1 MSGRAIGL
9 GVTSFSGLRV
19 AAQPTWIPPH
29 KSNGVDINSRIII
42 PTYCNS
48 HRGKDQKTGEKGRSD
63 TFRLVVWGKLADT
76 CARSLLPGN
85 AIDVVCRPHSYLG
98 KVYNKDGS
106 VRVDMA
112 GVPIEVTKV
121 AFTVIDMIFAEET
134 EKNIASSIQAGR
146 RPMNWNVKGHPDWD
160 MWVKILTEQHK
171 EVWDG
176 RSGVFG
182 KARVIVPQGTSIV
195 LDFTR
200 SAAGAGAV
208 GYAQPGQQTT
218 LPQQVANAFGANTA
232 KFDPYTGQPLVQAQ
246 AVAQF
251 DPYTG
256 QRIMQQPT
264 PPPQQAQGGS
274 GTLLY

>member
-1 MSGRAIGL
+1 MSGRAIGM
-9 GVTSFSGLRV
+9 GIASFSGLRV
-19 AAQPTWIPPH
+19 AAQPTWIPAH
-29 KSNGVDINSRIII
+29 KKNGVDINSRIII
-42 PTYCNS
+42 PTHCNS

-76 CARSLLPGN
+76 CARSLLPCN
-85 AIDVVCRPHSYLG
+85 AFDAVCRPHSYLG
-98 KVYNKDGS
+98 KVYNKDGT

-160 MWVKILTEQHK
+160 SWVKILTERHK

-176 RSGVFG
+176 RSGEFG
-182 KARVIVPQGTSIV
+182 KARVIVPQGPGIV

-200 SAAGAGAV
+200 PAPTVA
-208 GYAQPGQQTT
+208 GYAQPGQPT
-218 LPQQVANAFGANTA
+218 LPQQIANTFGANT
-232 KFDPYTGQPLVQAQ
+232 
-246 AVAQF
+246 AQF

-256 QRIMQQPT
+256 QRIASAAPAAQFDPYTGQRIVSAPSA
-264 PPPQQAQGGS
+264 PPAQSMSGG